1 MIAVVGETDRFSDF
15 TVHGDS
21 EEIISALTKEE
32 RRWATGILKEFIVKG
47 FTLDDERLKEG
58 TVVFDKVYFDEML
71 DRIHSIRAN
80 DRRIWQKITDIFAE
94 CSADYDKD
102 SPMTRKFYSEVWNR
116 FHHDITGGLDSGNG
130 LNEEQVKDIELA
142 VSGFYDYIEEL
153 LERGIPFTMEEFAA
167 CVNEFLEFRRYE
179 IIEGKGSIS
188 KGVAERK
195 ATTEYELF
203 KQQTQKYVSDF
214 DKSTKGLESSDG
226 NSDG

>member
-1 MIAVVGETDRFSDF
+1 MIAVVGEMDRFSDF

-21 EEIISALTKEE
+21 EEIISALTTEE

-58 TVVFDKVYFDEML
+58 TVVFDRVYFDEML

-102 SPMTRKFYSEVWNR
+102 SSVTRRFYSEVRNR
-116 FHHDITGGLDSGNG
+116 FYHDITGGPDSGNG

-142 VSGFYDYIEEL
+142 VLGFYDYIEGL

-167 CVNEFLEFRRYE
+167 SVNEFLEFRRYE
-179 IIEGKGSIS
+179 ILEGKGSIS
-188 KGVAERK
+188 KEVAERK

-203 KQQTQKYVSDF
+203 KQTQKYVSDF
-214 DKSTKGLESSDG
+214 DKSVKRLESSEGD
-226 NSDG
+226 SDE